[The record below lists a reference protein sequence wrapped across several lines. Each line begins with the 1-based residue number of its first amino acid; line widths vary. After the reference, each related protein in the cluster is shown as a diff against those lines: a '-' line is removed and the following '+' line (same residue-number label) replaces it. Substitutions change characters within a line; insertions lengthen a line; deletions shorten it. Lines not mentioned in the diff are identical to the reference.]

1 MDALLNDRPEFV
13 RLLISHGLSLG
24 HFLTPVRLAQ
34 LYNAAPPNSLIHN
47 LLDQVSHGASAKA
60 PALKPSAEP
69 QLPKVG
75 QVLRM
80 LLGKTCAPTF
90 PAGGTHRSGGSRENV
105 RAWERG
111 SAGSGCDPRA
121 GWAAAP
127 GVGLMVGAEAGRA
140 WGANLLARFPS
151 TVVCAVRQGCLGTD
165 GSCPRAGPLE
175 RPAALGTAAQQGS
188 DGPVLLGDGECWLD
202 LILPSPPFLAFNSTR
217 LQCLSR
223 KVLGTP
229 PTPLS
234 ILFFFF

>member
-111 SAGSGCDPRA
+111 SAGSGCDPSGLGRCTGGGA
-121 GWAAAP
+121 DGW
-127 GVGLMVGAEAGRA
+127 GGGGKGLGGQ
-140 WGANLLARFPS
+140 P
-151 TVVCAVRQGCLGTD
+151 
-165 GSCPRAGPLE
+165 PRAL
-175 RPAALGTAAQQGS
+175 
-188 DGPVLLGDGECWLD
+188 PVRSRLCCQ
-202 LILPSPPFLAFNSTR
+202 TR
-217 LQCLSR
+217 LPR
-223 KVLGTP
+223 N
-229 PTPLS
+229 
-234 ILFFFF
+234 